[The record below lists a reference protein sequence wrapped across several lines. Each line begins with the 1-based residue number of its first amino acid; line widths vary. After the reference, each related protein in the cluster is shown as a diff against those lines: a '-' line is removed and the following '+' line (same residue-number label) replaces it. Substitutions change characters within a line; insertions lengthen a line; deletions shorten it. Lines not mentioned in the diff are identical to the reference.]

1 MFLDPKQRAVA
12 IGVWISSFSA
22 GAVIGPPL
30 GGFLLEYFWW
40 GSVFLV
46 SVPMMVLLLVLG
58 PTLLPEFR
66 DPNAGRPDLPSAILS
81 VAAVLAVIY
90 GLKQIAAH
98 GVGSRALLCSPLV
111 FLRRRRSRRLAPS
124 SAERWALQSSAASG
138 LPSTV
143 EPWPVP
149 LRAFR
154 AKQPRLRAIPSAA
167 RWRRLSRCR
176 GLVRRCSKRL
186 GRHSRMGSVTAI
198 TSALVVIGIA
208 ILVLLVLRDVRSASE
223 LAAESDRS

>member
-22 GAVIGPPL
+22 GTVIGPPL

-90 GLKQIAAH
+90 GLKQIAEH
-98 GVGSRALLCSPLV
+98 GVESRALSCSPLV
-111 FLRRRRSRRLAPS
+111 YLRYSPS
-124 SAERWALQSSAASG
+124 Q
-138 LPSTV
+138 T
-143 EPWPVP
+143 
-149 LRAFR
+149 
-154 AKQPRLRAIPSAA
+154 
-167 RWRRLSRCR
+167 
-176 GLVRRCSKRL
+176 
-186 GRHSRMGSVTAI
+186 T
-198 TSALVVIGIA
+198 
-208 ILVLLVLRDVRSASE
+208 
-223 LAAESDRS
+223 